1 MKVIKVFKAMAEK
14 SKLAFW
20 TLMAFAWQVRADMPT
35 TDDFAD
41 GSDDKDGAEMLMWLM
56 EKFVQVVI
64 VGMTAW
70 FAILIIKGAM
80 KKYNDISDER
90 GSWMD
95 LAGHVV
101 GGLALLTLGIILFN
115 LADTWVE

>member
-1 MKVIKVFKAMAEK
+1 MNLIEVFKAVTAK
-14 SKLAFW
+14 ITSAGW
-20 TLMAFAWQVRADMPT
+20 ALMAFAWQVRADMPT

-56 EKFVQVVI
+56 EKFIQVVI
-64 VGMTAW
+64 IGMTAW

-90 GSWMD
+90 GGWMD

>member
-1 MKVIKVFKAMAEK
+1 MKLIKFISKK
-14 SKLAFW
+14 SSLLFW
-20 TLMAFAWQVRADMPT
+20 SLMSFTFQVRASMPT

-41 GSDDKDGAEMLMWLM
+41 GADDKDGAEMLMWLM
-56 EKFVQVVI
+56 EKFIQVI
-64 VGMTAW
+64 IIGMTAF

-80 KKYNDISDER
+80 KKYNEITDER

-101 GGLALLTLGIILFN
+101 GGLALLTLAIILFN